1 MIGGSHVSSLSI
13 RAKFLVIA
21 AIAATAMASVSGV
34 TYFSN
39 ERLTVA
45 ANETEQRLY
54 QLDDVVNMR
63 RAVISI
69 RLMVMEAIESKD
81 EGRIPADI
89 QRIFDDGRSVLT
101 QTVARVDAAL
111 GGDVAAL
118 GEHVD
123 TLAQA
128 ISSRQSEQ
136 EIGNIDGS
144 LDEIGERLDVQLA
157 AIEES
162 VRASEKQALDEQH
175 SALSFSTTMN
185 ILSFAAGT
193 LAMLIA
199 MQLVAGS
206 ITRPIHRLTRRMT
219 ELADGDDEREVP
231 YLDLANEIGRMSQA
245 VEVFRQTA
253 IERKRLEAEQAESE
267 RRVAAERRDGMLR
280 MADEFEAGVMDA
292 VRAVGSASSQ
302 MAARAR
308 TMSDQVEGVSNEARS
323 SLDVARQTADHVGT
337 VAETSQRLSVSITDI
352 SGKIDRS
359 IDTARRAVDQ
369 AGKASDRVRGLAE
382 ASQKIGD
389 IIDLITDIA
398 SQTNLLAL
406 NATIEAARAGEA
418 GKGFAVVAS
427 EVKNLANQTG
437 SATEEI
443 AQQISSM
450 QAATGSAVE
459 AIDGIAETINDMDE
473 ISAAIAGAMAE
484 QREATQDIDQ
494 SMNELSGNT
503 RMASENAEHVQSLS
517 ANTGAEARE
526 VLVAAEDMSS
536 QAERLSGQVN
546 EFLVK
551 VRAGQA

>member
-1 MIGGSHVSSLSI
+1 MSSLSI

-21 AIAATAMASVSGV
+21 AIAAVAMACVSGV

-54 QLDDVVNMR
+54 QLDDVVSMR
-63 RAVISI
+63 RAVVSI
-69 RLMVMEAIESKD
+69 RLMVMEAIESRD

-89 QRIFDDGRSVLT
+89 QRIFDEGRSVLA
-101 QTVARVDAAL
+101 QTVPRVDAAL

-123 TLAQA
+123 RLAQA

-144 LDEIGERLDVQLA
+144 LDEIGERLDAQLA
-157 AIEES
+157 VIEES

-185 ILSFAAGT
+185 MLSFAAGT

-199 MQLVAGS
+199 MQLVAAS
-206 ITRPIHRLTRRMT
+206 ITRPIHGLTRRMT
-219 ELADGDDEREVP
+219 ELADGNDERDVP

-308 TMSDQVEGVSNEARS
+308 TMSEQVEGVSSEARS
-323 SLDVARQTADHVGT
+323 SLDVARKTANHVGT

-369 AGKASDRVRGLAE
+369 AGMASDRVRGLAE

-546 EFLVK
+546 EFLAK